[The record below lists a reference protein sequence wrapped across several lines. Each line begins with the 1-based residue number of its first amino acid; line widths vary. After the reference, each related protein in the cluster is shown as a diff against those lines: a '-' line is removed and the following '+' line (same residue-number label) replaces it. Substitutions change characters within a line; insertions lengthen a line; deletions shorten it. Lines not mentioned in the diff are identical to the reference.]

1 MTAAA
6 EKKRLAVEVAI
17 VITLTFGARG
27 LRSVLELIRALMAP
41 ARLSEQSVTLH
52 QQAADNPLLDI
63 ALQLVSSATLVA
75 YGALALYLLGRV
87 PRWRRG
93 DGLWG
98 VGLAALIGLP
108 GLALYVAAVHFG
120 WSNEV
125 VPAQFDDA
133 FWQVPVLLVAAA
145 ATAWAEELVVV
156 RYLLTRLQQLGVSP
170 VGALCA
176 SAVLR
181 GSYHLYQGVSAGFGN
196 VAMGLIFGYFYHRT
210 ERIWPLVAAHFVID
224 AVAFL
229 GYALVF

>member
-6 EKKRLAVEVAI
+6 DKKRLAVEVAI
-17 VITLTFGARG
+17 VVTLTFGTRG
-27 LRSVLELIRALMAP
+27 LRSVLELIRAFLSP
-41 ARLSEQSVTLH
+41 GRLSDQSVTLH

-63 ALQLVSSATLVA
+63 AMHVVSSATLVA

-108 GLALYVAAVHFG
+108 GAALYFAAVHLG
-120 WSNEV
+120 WSKEV
-125 VPAQFDDA
+125 VPAQFDDP

-156 RYLLTRLQQLGVSP
+156 HYLLTRLQQLGVSP
-170 VGALCA
+170 VWALCA

-196 VAMGLIFGYFYHRT
+196 LAMGLIFGYFYHRT
-210 ERIWPLVAAHFVID
+210 GRIWPLMAAHFVID

>member
-1 MTAAA
+1 M
-6 EKKRLAVEVAI
+6 
-17 VITLTFGARG
+17 
-27 LRSVLELIRALMAP
+27 
-41 ARLSEQSVTLH
+41 
-52 QQAADNPLLDI
+52 
-63 ALQLVSSATLVA
+63 
-75 YGALALYLLGRV
+75 

-108 GLALYVAAVHFG
+108 GAALYFAAVHLV
-120 WSNEV
+120 WSKEV

-156 RYLLTRLQQLGVSP
+156 HYLLTRLQQLGVSP
-170 VGALCA
+170 VWALCA

>member
-1 MTAAA
+1 MY
-6 EKKRLAVEVAI
+6 KR
-17 VITLTFGARG
+17 
-27 LRSVLELIRALMAP
+27 
-41 ARLSEQSVTLH
+41 Q
-52 QQAADNPLLDI
+52 ADNPLLDI

-120 WSNEV
+120 WSKEV

-145 ATAWAEELVVV
+145 VTAWAEELVVV

-210 ERIWPLVAAHFVID
+210 GRIWPLVAAHFVID

>member
-6 EKKRLAVEVAI
+6 DKKRLAVEVAI
-17 VITLTFGARG
+17 VVTLTFGTRG
-27 LRSVLELIRALMAP
+27 LRSVLELIRAFLSP
-41 ARLSEQSVTLH
+41 GRLSDPSVTLH

-63 ALQLVSSATLVA
+63 AMHVVSSATLVA

-108 GLALYVAAVHFG
+108 GAALYFAAVHLG
-120 WSNEV
+120 WSKEV

-156 RYLLTRLQQLGVSP
+156 HYLLTRLQQLGVSP
-170 VGALCA
+170 VWALCA

-210 ERIWPLVAAHFVID
+210 GRIWPLMAAHFVID